1 MVGMIGMVAMLKVE
15 ATGIGRARPPHP
27 CLACHR
33 HQAPVL
39 ERTRRPAVLDAVR
52 AAEVIAAVD
61 PAKQVELPLI
71 ERIPS
76 LHHLTVRATAYS
88 MELTRL
94 YMAAPVQKIDRSVG
108 SA

>member
-33 HQAPVL
+33 HQIPVL
-39 ERTRRPAVLDAVR
+39 ERTRRPPVLDAVR
-52 AAEVIAAVD
+52 AAEVITAVD

-76 LHHLTVRATAYS
+76 LHHPTVRGTAYS
-88 MELTRL
+88 MELDTAVYSSAVR
-94 YMAAPVQKIDRSVG
+94 KTNRTVG

>member
-1 MVGMIGMVAMLKVE
+1 MVGMIGMATMLKVE

-39 ERTRRPAVLDAVR
+39 ERTRRPPVLDAVW
-52 AAEVIAAVD
+52 ATEVIAAVD

-76 LHHLTVRATAYS
+76 LHPPDSKGPGYA
-88 MELTRL
+88 MELV
-94 YMAAPVQKIDRSVG
+94 P
-108 SA
+108 